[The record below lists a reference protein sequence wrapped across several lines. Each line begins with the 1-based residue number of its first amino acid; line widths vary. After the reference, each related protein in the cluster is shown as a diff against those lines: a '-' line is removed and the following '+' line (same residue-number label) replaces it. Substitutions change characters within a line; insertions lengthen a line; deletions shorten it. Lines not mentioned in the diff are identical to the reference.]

1 MHVIAHFHPFTQFD
15 ASVKVYKEIFHGT
28 SSGDFGIEIK
38 DGPILRC
45 HTDILGRTPGF
56 LSKVRQFGKLMHRT
70 VPSDGRGSAQEYFR
84 EHNLTKLYEDA
95 TFTNFGLPFQQSAM
109 QRSSVS
115 APRVDT
121 MLPGYSTRTLLSG
134 DSGAVQRRDQFFLAE
149 RYELDIDCERLC
161 ELLRFMYQGEMS
173 YFKRTPNSDAQR
185 DELTKKMLELTYDAE
200 KYSVD
205 KLFAQLLDWFGNK
218 CYDIVGEANF
228 ANAFYS
234 LQHFEFRCT
243 EKHTRD
249 ALVETVTGVMLA
261 TRDKFRAVTL
271 DPRWMF
277 LPVDFVHNTLS
288 YDGMPIGS
296 EVEVLTL
303 IERWN
308 ANVDKSKED
317 IIKLLCCFRPDDETR
332 DTLEAWMRAMG
343 WISSDGQVVD
353 LPGIAPLIKI
363 LKGAQRQKKKP
374 RKNVKLDEYNEDDFS
389 DEAVKQRQQ
398 VAESLFVQYAG
409 LTPLKKGTSFD
420 LGAGERLVQAS
431 AIHTFGIQ
439 RLRVVLSNQDATSA
453 NLWDPEHEVFVG
465 VSYGER
471 KYFGYLCSATAFAGI
486 FSLRALAG
494 TAPCP
499 NAPVHITGS
508 GNKVEFDV
516 ALEVQLRRVNLV
528 VTCKLSVLFKGDLV
542 TEELFQVSSEALSE
556 DVGLRFQVVGTGLGQ
571 DRVNVTLNILGLG
584 KESAEEQ
591 IPEGDE

>member
-1 MHVIAHFHPFTQFD
+1 MHTIAHFHPFTQFD
-15 ASVKVYKEIFHGT
+15 ASVNVYKEIFHET
-28 SSGDFGIEIK
+28 SSGDFGIEVK
-38 DGPILRC
+38 DGPIFRC
-45 HTDILGRTPGF
+45 HTDILMRTPGF
-56 LSKVRQFGKLMHRT
+56 LTKVRDFGRLMHRT
-70 VPSDGRGSAQEYFR
+70 VPDDGRGTAQDYFR
-84 EHNLTKLYEDA
+84 AHNLRKLFDDA

-115 APRVDT
+115 VPKVD
-121 MLPGYSTRTLLSG
+121 MLQPGYSTRTLLSG
-134 DSGAVQRRDQFFLAE
+134 ETGAVQRRDQFFLAE

-173 YFKRTPNSDAQR
+173 YFSRTPNSDAQR
-185 DELTKKMLELTYDAE
+185 DELTKKMLEITYDAE

-205 KLFAQLLDWFGNK
+205 KLFTQLLDWFGNK
-218 CYDIVGEANF
+218 CYDIVGETNF
-228 ANAFYS
+228 ANAFYH

-243 EKHTRD
+243 ELHTRA

-277 LPVDFVHNTLS
+277 LPVEFVHNTLS

-308 ANVDKSKED
+308 ANVDKSKGD

-343 WISSDGQVVD
+343 WMSSDGQVVD

-363 LKGAQRQKKKP
+363 LRGTDRNKKKP
-374 RKNVKLDEYNEDDFS
+374 RKNIKLDAYNEDDFS
-389 DEAVKQRQQ
+389 DEAVRRRQQ
-398 VAESLFVQYAG
+398 VAEALFLQYAG
-409 LTPLKKGTSFD
+409 NTPLKKGTSFD

-439 RLRVVLSNQDATSA
+439 RLRVVLSNQDDST
-453 NLWDPEHEVFVG
+453 NLWNPEHEVFVG
-465 VSYGER
+465 VSYGEK

-516 ALEVQLRRVNLV
+516 ALEVQLLRVNLV
-528 VTCKLSVLFKGDLV
+528 ITCKLSVLFKGDKV
-542 TEELFQVSSEALSE
+542 TEELFQVSNEALAE
-556 DVGLRFQVVGTGLGQ
+556 DAGLRFQVVGTGLAH

-584 KESAEEQ
+584 KESADEMA
-591 IPEGDE
+591 PEVDD